1 MGRIS
6 CSEQISLS
14 RRDFIIQPRVGRAQ
28 RPFHELVAADVRTL
42 SLRAVR
48 SESAVADTLSS
59 VPRAAGGDRPRSQPS
74 RTPCVR
80 LSRRAS
86 RYGGGLAFNGLTQK
100 SATAAEKTDRGPSRH
115 AAHRKDWPA

>member
-1 MGRIS
+1 M
-6 CSEQISLS
+6 SLS
-14 RRDFIIQPRVGRAQ
+14 LKISPAAQSFWSDHVPFYPGGISSFSPRVGRAQ
-28 RPFHELVAADVRTL
+28 RPFHELVAADVRM
-42 SLRAVR
+42 LRAVR

-86 RYGGGLAFNGLTQK
+86 RYGGVQAFK
-100 SATAAEKTDRGPSRH
+100 
-115 AAHRKDWPA
+115 